1 MPTTRSERAAP
12 EASWRDVTIP
22 AVYTLKEFIRAHR
35 ISRGKFYQM
44 VKDGEGP
51 DFMHVGSRRL
61 ITVEAAAAWRE
72 KLTKRS

>member
-1 MPTTRSERAAP
+1 M
-12 EASWRDVTIP
+12 
-22 AVYTLKEFIRAHR
+22 VYTIDEFYKLHR

-44 VKDGEGP
+44 VSAGEGP

>member
-1 MPTTRSERAAP
+1 MAAP
-12 EASWRDVTIP
+12 TKSKSSKELPPGAAPV
-22 AVYTLKEFIRAHR
+22 VYTIDEFYKLHR

-44 VKDGEGP
+44 VSAGEGP